1 MVVTYLSSPLNSRE
15 DQHFY
20 YMKKANKNWRNELT
34 TFLVKLGVGVASNR
48 IHEPWGNFYTP
59 DINWVSQSVKKES
72 EITKGEGSQMR
83 RLMVKKPT

>member
-1 MVVTYLSSPLNSRE
+1 
-15 DQHFY
+15 
-20 YMKKANKNWRNELT
+20 
-34 TFLVKLGVGVASNR
+34 VKLGVGVASNR